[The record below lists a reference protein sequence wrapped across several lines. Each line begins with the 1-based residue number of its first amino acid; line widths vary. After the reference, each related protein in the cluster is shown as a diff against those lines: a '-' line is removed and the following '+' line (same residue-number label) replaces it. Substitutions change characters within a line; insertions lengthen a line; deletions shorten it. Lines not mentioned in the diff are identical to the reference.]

1 MTDPIEA
8 ARYTPPR
15 EMFRHSSAVTDSDDL
30 ISLPSED
37 SLLESELDL
46 QMESASHIRHEPSQ
60 NLANGYPA
68 DSDLDNLGQ
77 QLSIHSP
84 EKSVHAPMDQER
96 LLFGQS
102 SPRHGSS
109 AERPASDSEHGDED
123 QGQEQDQ
130 ELQRSPPPYDQ
141 QHSTIMSLKH
151 TRLEEGDPWF
161 LVSNLWFANFRKYC
175 TKMSRGVEAD
185 HPGQIDNTLL
195 LSGDSLKPDIQNSVT
210 LLPQEAWDL
219 LVSW

>member
-1 MTDPIEA
+1 
-8 ARYTPPR
+8 
-15 EMFRHSSAVTDSDDL
+15 MFRHSSAVTDSDDL

-37 SLLESELDL
+37 SLLESELEL
-46 QMESASHIRHEPSQ
+46 QMEGAPHIRHEPSQ
-60 NLANGYPA
+60 NLANGYPV
-68 DSDLDNLGQ
+68 DSELDNLGQ

-84 EKSVHAPMDQER
+84 EKSVHASMDQER
-96 LLFGQS
+96 SLFGRS
-102 SPRHGSS
+102 SPRHGAS
-109 AERPASDSEHGDED
+109 AEGAASASEHGDED

-130 ELQRSPPPYDQ
+130 ELQSAPPPYGQ
-141 QHSTIMSLKH
+141 QHITIMNLKH

-175 TKMSRGVEAD
+175 TKMARGVEAE
-185 HPGQIDNTLL
+185 HPGQIDNSLL
-195 LSGDSLKPDIQNSVT
+195 LSGDSLKPGVKNSVT